1 MVSAKTRIKF
11 TRAVVAELGALLILL
26 LIAFGLSIL
35 VLIPFFFGELSEN
48 ESLIISQ
55 GFESILV
62 IIILQI
68 SYLLV
73 FFWRYR
79 DYKEKIGL
87 WESAG
92 KKYPWFALLGLGVVA
107 GLAVWTFNYLH
118 DLVVV
123 NFLSNNVSIE
133 NPWFA
138 LENIPK
144 TYRIIFYL
152 VGISAIPVC
161 EELFFRRMMFGNILR
176 RGFTK
181 TAYVFS
187 VLIFAFFHLDFP
199 NILIYL
205 VYGFVFALLYHQT
218 RSLVPSITAHI
229 VLNAIALTYLLF

>member
-11 TRAVVAELGALLILL
+11 TRAVVGEFGALLILL

-35 VLIPFFFGELSEN
+35 ILIPFFFGELSEN
-48 ESLIISQ
+48 ESLIISE
-55 GFESILV
+55 GFESILF

-79 DYKEKIGL
+79 DYKEKIGS
-87 WESAG
+87 WESGG
-92 KKYPWFALLGLGVVA
+92 KKYPWFALLGSGVVA

-118 DLVVV
+118 DLAVV
-123 NFLSNNVSIE
+123 NFLSNNNSIE
-133 NPWFA
+133 NPLYD

-144 TYRIIFYL
+144 TYRIISYL
-152 VGISAIPVC
+152 VGISVIPVC

-187 VLIFAFFHLDFP
+187 VLIFAVFHLDFP

-229 VLNAIALTYLLF
+229 VLNSIALSFLLF